1 MNKTQM
7 ACAAALLVVSTAASA
22 QVFRCQTPAG
32 HTVYSDAPC
41 STGTTGQQI
50 QRQRTPA
57 EIRSERIE
65 AAQAE
70 SRKQAQRRNE
80 ALQESE
86 RQAQTPLGSS
96 GRTAPPHK
104 GYAERLAERNAG
116 VQGTM
121 KPYHAEVGGPADP
134 TRTRPS
140 QMQDSRPPATGIR
153 CQGAYCQD
161 NNGVDYHRNGN
172 FMTGPNGQMCF
183 QHGKSW
189 SCQ

>member
-1 MNKTQM
+1 MPKLRT
-7 ACAAALLVVSTAASA
+7 ACAVVLLAASTAASA

-32 HTVYSDAPC
+32 HTVYSDVPC
-41 STGTTGQQI
+41 SAGATGKQI

-57 EIRSERIE
+57 EIQTERIE

-70 SRKQAQRRNE
+70 SRKQVQRRNE
-80 ALQESE
+80 SLQEYE
-86 RQAQTPLGSS
+86 RQAQTGAGSP
-96 GRTAPPHK
+96 GRTAAPHK

-134 TRTRPS
+134 TRPRPS
-140 QMQDSRPPATGIR
+140 QMQDSRLPATNIR

-161 NNGVDYHRNGN
+161 NTGVDYHRNGN

-183 QHGKSW
+183 QHGRSW